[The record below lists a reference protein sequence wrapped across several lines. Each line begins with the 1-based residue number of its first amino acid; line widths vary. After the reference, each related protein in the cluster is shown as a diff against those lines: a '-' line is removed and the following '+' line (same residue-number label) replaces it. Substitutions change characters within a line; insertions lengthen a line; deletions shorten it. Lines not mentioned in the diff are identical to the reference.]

1 MGLVALLFLLPL
13 LNVLACSFSSPEKVV
28 AGEVGLFPVEFNVR
42 GYQEVFA
49 NDSLMRGFLN
59 TLFYTFLGTVIQV
72 TLQMLC
78 AYPLSRPDFKGRKFL
93 NIFLTLTMFVSGGMI
108 PTYLLI
114 SNLGM
119 LDTIWAIII
128 PGCVSVFN
136 IIVIR
141 TYMQNSIPAE
151 LQEAARIDGC
161 GDFQIFL
168 RVVLPLCR
176 PILFV
181 MVLYAIVGYWN
192 NYFNALLYIQSTD
205 LYPLQRVLQ
214 DMLVTNS
221 GSLGAGDPNLQEQL
235 KYVTIVVSSLPLL
248 IIYPFFQKY
257 FEKGVTIGE
266 HTIDFKAG
274 YRRLPILEAIREYAG
289 VDVKGMD
296 EDQLRETCKKLGVE
310 IDPSMG
316 KGKLIDAIFG
326 AYAED
331 KLIEPTFIT
340 DYPVEMSPLTKR
352 HRDDDTLTERFELF
366 VCGKE
371 LANAYSELND
381 PIDQLERFEEQAR
394 LKSKGDDEAMFI
406 DYDFVRA
413 LEYGMPPTSGL
424 GMGIDRLTMFMT
436 GQTTIQDVLFFPQM
450 RPEKI
455 VKASE

>member
-1 MGLVALLFLLPL
+1 MKRWNREKIFDVAIAIIMGLVALLFLLPL

-72 TLQMLC
+72 TLQTLC

-257 FEKGVTIGE
+257 FEKGVVMG
-266 HTIDFKAG
+266 G
-274 YRRLPILEAIREYAG
+274 
-289 VDVKGMD
+289 VKG
-296 EDQLRETCKKLGVE
+296 
-310 IDPSMG
+310 
-316 KGKLIDAIFG
+316 
-326 AYAED
+326 
-331 KLIEPTFIT
+331 
-340 DYPVEMSPLTKR
+340 
-352 HRDDDTLTERFELF
+352 
-366 VCGKE
+366 
-371 LANAYSELND
+371 
-381 PIDQLERFEEQAR
+381 
-394 LKSKGDDEAMFI
+394 
-406 DYDFVRA
+406 
-413 LEYGMPPTSGL
+413 
-424 GMGIDRLTMFMT
+424 
-436 GQTTIQDVLFFPQM
+436 
-450 RPEKI
+450 
-455 VKASE
+455 

>member
-1 MGLVALLFLLPL
+1 MKRWNREKIFDVAIAIIMGLVALLFLLPL

-93 NIFLTLTMFVSGGMI
+93 NIFLTLTTYVSGSMI

-257 FEKGVTIGE
+257 FEKGVVMG
-266 HTIDFKAG
+266 G
-274 YRRLPILEAIREYAG
+274 
-289 VDVKGMD
+289 VKG
-296 EDQLRETCKKLGVE
+296 
-310 IDPSMG
+310 
-316 KGKLIDAIFG
+316 
-326 AYAED
+326 
-331 KLIEPTFIT
+331 
-340 DYPVEMSPLTKR
+340 
-352 HRDDDTLTERFELF
+352 
-366 VCGKE
+366 
-371 LANAYSELND
+371 
-381 PIDQLERFEEQAR
+381 
-394 LKSKGDDEAMFI
+394 
-406 DYDFVRA
+406 
-413 LEYGMPPTSGL
+413 
-424 GMGIDRLTMFMT
+424 
-436 GQTTIQDVLFFPQM
+436 
-450 RPEKI
+450 
-455 VKASE
+455 

>member
-1 MGLVALLFLLPL
+1 MKRWNREKIFDVVITVIMLLVALAFLLPL

-28 AGEVGLFPVEFNVR
+28 AGEVGLFPVEFTVR

-93 NIFLTLTMFVSGGMI
+93 NIFLTLTMFISGGMI

-235 KYVTIVVSSLPLL
+235 KYVTIIVSSLPLL
-248 IIYPFFQKY
+248 VIYPFFQKY
-257 FEKGVTIGE
+257 FEKGVVMG
-266 HTIDFKAG
+266 G
-274 YRRLPILEAIREYAG
+274 
-289 VDVKGMD
+289 VKG
-296 EDQLRETCKKLGVE
+296 
-310 IDPSMG
+310 
-316 KGKLIDAIFG
+316 
-326 AYAED
+326 
-331 KLIEPTFIT
+331 
-340 DYPVEMSPLTKR
+340 
-352 HRDDDTLTERFELF
+352 
-366 VCGKE
+366 
-371 LANAYSELND
+371 
-381 PIDQLERFEEQAR
+381 
-394 LKSKGDDEAMFI
+394 
-406 DYDFVRA
+406 
-413 LEYGMPPTSGL
+413 
-424 GMGIDRLTMFMT
+424 
-436 GQTTIQDVLFFPQM
+436 
-450 RPEKI
+450 
-455 VKASE
+455 

>member
-1 MGLVALLFLLPL
+1 MKRLNREKLFDVVIALIMGAVALLFLLPL
-13 LNVLACSFSSPEKVV
+13 LNVLACSFSSPDKVV
-28 AGEVGLFPVEFNVR
+28 AGEVGLFPVEFTLK
-42 GYQEVFA
+42 GYEQVFA

-59 TLFYTFLGTVIQV
+59 SLLYTFLGTVIQV

-114 SNLGM
+114 SNLEM

-141 TYMQNSIPAE
+141 TYMSNSIPAE
-151 LQEAARIDGC
+151 VQEAARIDGC

-192 NYFNALLYIQSTD
+192 NYFNALLYIQSAD

-235 KYVTIVVSSLPLL
+235 KYVTIIVSSLPLL
-248 IIYPFFQKY
+248 VIYPFFQKY
-257 FEKGVTIGE
+257 FEKGVVMG
-266 HTIDFKAG
+266 G
-274 YRRLPILEAIREYAG
+274 
-289 VDVKGMD
+289 VKG
-296 EDQLRETCKKLGVE
+296 
-310 IDPSMG
+310 
-316 KGKLIDAIFG
+316 
-326 AYAED
+326 
-331 KLIEPTFIT
+331 
-340 DYPVEMSPLTKR
+340 
-352 HRDDDTLTERFELF
+352 
-366 VCGKE
+366 
-371 LANAYSELND
+371 
-381 PIDQLERFEEQAR
+381 
-394 LKSKGDDEAMFI
+394 
-406 DYDFVRA
+406 
-413 LEYGMPPTSGL
+413 
-424 GMGIDRLTMFMT
+424 
-436 GQTTIQDVLFFPQM
+436 
-450 RPEKI
+450 
-455 VKASE
+455 

>member
-1 MGLVALLFLLPL
+1 MKRWNREKIFDVAIAIIMGLVALLFLLPL

-235 KYVTIVVSSLPLL
+235 EYVTIVVSSLPLL

-257 FEKGVTIGE
+257 FEKGVVMG
-266 HTIDFKAG
+266 G
-274 YRRLPILEAIREYAG
+274 
-289 VDVKGMD
+289 VKG
-296 EDQLRETCKKLGVE
+296 
-310 IDPSMG
+310 
-316 KGKLIDAIFG
+316 
-326 AYAED
+326 
-331 KLIEPTFIT
+331 
-340 DYPVEMSPLTKR
+340 
-352 HRDDDTLTERFELF
+352 
-366 VCGKE
+366 
-371 LANAYSELND
+371 
-381 PIDQLERFEEQAR
+381 
-394 LKSKGDDEAMFI
+394 
-406 DYDFVRA
+406 
-413 LEYGMPPTSGL
+413 
-424 GMGIDRLTMFMT
+424 
-436 GQTTIQDVLFFPQM
+436 
-450 RPEKI
+450 
-455 VKASE
+455 

>member
-1 MGLVALLFLLPL
+1 MKRWNREKIFDVAIAIIMGLVALLFLLPL

-161 GDFQIFL
+161 GDVQIFL

-257 FEKGVTIGE
+257 FEKGVVMG
-266 HTIDFKAG
+266 G
-274 YRRLPILEAIREYAG
+274 
-289 VDVKGMD
+289 VKG
-296 EDQLRETCKKLGVE
+296 
-310 IDPSMG
+310 
-316 KGKLIDAIFG
+316 
-326 AYAED
+326 
-331 KLIEPTFIT
+331 
-340 DYPVEMSPLTKR
+340 
-352 HRDDDTLTERFELF
+352 
-366 VCGKE
+366 
-371 LANAYSELND
+371 
-381 PIDQLERFEEQAR
+381 
-394 LKSKGDDEAMFI
+394 
-406 DYDFVRA
+406 
-413 LEYGMPPTSGL
+413 
-424 GMGIDRLTMFMT
+424 
-436 GQTTIQDVLFFPQM
+436 
-450 RPEKI
+450 
-455 VKASE
+455 